1 MREMHGRNTVKV
13 TGKARK
19 KLAAAGLAGLG
30 MATTLALIGPV
41 SAPAQGGFL
50 ICAKTKKPDKG
61 ALRMPAKGFC
71 KSGERGLFVNQTG
84 PQGPPGTPGG
94 PAGPPGIQGPA
105 GPTGVRVRRAL
116 RDRRARADR
125 RYGPQAGGS
134 AGADQGPS
142 PRAGTGAAWVARAP
156 QAQQVRRVRS
166 RTEITTADGPVTV
179 CVPAP

>member
-13 TGKARK
+13 TGNARK

-50 ICAKTKKPDKG
+50 ICAKSKKPNKG
-61 ALRMPAKGFC
+61 ALRMPANGLC

-94 PAGPPGIQGPA
+94 PQGPPGIQGPVGPQGPQGPQGPP
-105 GPTGVRVRRAL
+105 GPTGTGSQ
-116 RDRRARADR
+116 
-125 RYGPQAGGS
+125 GPQGPQGPPGPQGPQGPTGATGS
-134 AGADQGPS
+134 QGPQGPAGAPC
-142 PRAGTGAAWVARAP
+142 PFT
-156 QAQQVRRVRS
+156 QV
-166 RTEITTADGPVTV
+166 ITPAEGPVTV
-179 CVPAP
+179 CVPSP

>member
-13 TGKARK
+13 TGNARK

-50 ICAKTKKPDKG
+50 ICAKSKKPNKG
-61 ALRMPAKGFC
+61 ALRSPANGVC

-94 PAGPPGIQGPA
+94 PQGPPGIQGPVGTDGRYGA
-105 GPTGVRVRRAL
+105 GGPYGA
-116 RDRRARADR
+116 DGSGRARR
-125 RYGPQAGGS
+125 
-134 AGADQGPS
+134 
-142 PRAGTGAAWVARAP
+142 
-156 QAQQVRRVRS
+156 VRRVR
-166 RTEITTADGPVTV
+166 RVRRDRQGPQGPQGPAGAPCPFTDVITTIADGAVTV

>member
-13 TGKARK
+13 TGNARK

-50 ICAKTKKPDKG
+50 ICAKSKKPNKG
-61 ALRMPAKGFC
+61 ALRMPANGVC

-94 PAGPPGIQGPA
+94 PEGPPGIQGPVGPQGPQGPQGPP
-105 GPTGVRVRRAL
+105 GPTGTGPRAPKDRRDRRGHKDP
-116 RDRRARADR
+116 RDRRARRGR
-125 RYGPQAGGS
+125 RGRRA
-134 AGADQGPS
+134 
-142 PRAGTGAAWVARAP
+142 PRAH
-156 QAQQVRRVRS
+156 RVRS
-166 RTEITTADGPVTV
+166 RR
-179 CVPAP
+179 